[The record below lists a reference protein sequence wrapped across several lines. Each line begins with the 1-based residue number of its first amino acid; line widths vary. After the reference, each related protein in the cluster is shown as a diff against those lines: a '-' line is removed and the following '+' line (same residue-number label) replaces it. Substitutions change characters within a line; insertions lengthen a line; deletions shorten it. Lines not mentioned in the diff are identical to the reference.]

1 MEKAYFK
8 EKIDSMIPDLI
19 EGIRKECNRLYDSGA
34 IDTSSY
40 ENDYVLPKIIL
51 TVAIENNARQYTPP
65 DDKKYGREMANI
77 RHF

>member
-8 EKIDSMIPDLI
+8 EKIDAMMPDLI
-19 EGIRKECNRLYDSGA
+19 EGIRKECDRLYDCGG

-40 ENDYVLPKIIL
+40 DNDYRLPKTIL
-51 TVAIENNARQYTPP
+51 SVAIENQVRQYMPLENIG
-65 DDKKYGREMANI
+65 KRAMANL